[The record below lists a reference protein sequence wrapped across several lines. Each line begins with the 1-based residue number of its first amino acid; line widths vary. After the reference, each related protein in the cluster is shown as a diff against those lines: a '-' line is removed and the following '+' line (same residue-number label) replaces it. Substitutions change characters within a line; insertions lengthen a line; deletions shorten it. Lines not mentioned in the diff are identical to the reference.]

1 MTQLL
6 SDKKVEEIERRAMV
20 EKIDAIARFLQDNL
34 GQKLTAYLAGL
45 NDPKVVGAWAQG
57 KARPRDLANHRLRC
71 AFKVASMLVDAYG
84 SETAKSWFF
93 GTNTRLDDEAPAYL
107 LRHGKVAEDFRLIV
121 PAAKAFVL
129 SAG

>member
-1 MTQLL
+1 MATLL
-6 SDKKVEEIERRAMV
+6 NEKKVKDIERRANL
-20 EKIDAIARFLQDNL
+20 EKIDAIAAFLQKNL

-45 NDPKVVGAWAQG
+45 NDPKVVGLWAQG
-57 KARPRDLANHRLRC
+57 KARPRDLANFKLRC
-71 AFKVASMLVDAYG
+71 AYKVASMLVDAYG
-84 SETAKSWFF
+84 DETAKSWFF

-107 LRHGKVAEDFRLIV
+107 LRHGKVPEDMHFIV